1 MDIKSE
7 CNSSRKT
14 KELGRI
20 CNDIEHTNS
29 VSATRSSKFRWK
41 MLWMK
46 LKKEKKRLFESTSS
60 PLQQVP
66 YDPFTYSQNFEQGT
80 VFDEPDYLSRS
91 FSVRFADP
99 CKFNNYQKKWVV

>member
-14 KELGRI
+14 KELGRF
-20 CNDIEHTNS
+20 CYDIEHTNS
-29 VSATRSSKFRWK
+29 LSAATRSSKFRWK

-46 LKKEKKRLFESTSS
+46 LKKEKKKLLESTSS
-60 PLQQVP
+60 PLQQDP

-99 CKFNNYQKKWVV
+99 CKFINYQKK